1 MTELIDIYRTLK
13 SKTWVDLTHQI
24 NERAR
29 ISLRYQLSKRKPYLL
44 IRMASLSNNLRL
56 WGSTEPIL
64 ILRFIL

>member
-1 MTELIDIYRTLK
+1 MTELLDIYRTLK

-24 NERAR
+24 NEKSR
-29 ISLRYQLSKRKPYLL
+29 IFLRYQLSKRKPYLL

-56 WGSTEPIL
+56 WGSMEPIL

>member
-1 MTELIDIYRTLK
+1 MTELLDIYRTLK

-24 NERAR
+24 NEKSPHFPA
-29 ISLRYQLSKRKPYLL
+29 LPALEKKALFTHKDGF
-44 IRMASLSNNLRL
+44 LSNNLRL